1 MVVENKFGRTIRS
14 LRLKHKMTQSKL
26 AAKLGIHYTTVA
38 RWEMGRSIPP
48 ERYLMQLKGIFR
60 LSDNEFDVLTIG
72 IIRKKVDTPNNREK
86 DSQQRLE
93 ALEEIGNT
101 KIADLDDNDP
111 RLLKLKMA
119 MGAL

>member
-14 LRLKHKMTQSKL
+14 LRRKHKMSQVKL
-26 AAKLGIHYTTVA
+26 ATKLGVHYTTLA
-38 RWEMGRSIPP
+38 RWEMGRTTPP

-60 LSDNEFDVLTIG
+60 LSDNEYDVLTLG
-72 IIRKKVDTPNNREK
+72 IIRKRPITPDNRKKAHRE
-86 DSQQRLE
+86 RLG

-111 RLLKLKMA
+111 RLIKLKMA

>member
-1 MVVENKFGRTIRS
+1 MAVKNKFGRTIRS

-26 AAKLGIHYTTVA
+26 ATKLGIHYTTIA
-38 RWEMGRSIPP
+38 SWEKGRTVPP
-48 ERYLMQLKGIFR
+48 ERHLMQLKGIFR

-72 IIRKKVDTPNNREK
+72 IIRKKVATPKNREK
-86 DSQQRLE
+86 ARQQRLE

-111 RLLKLKMA
+111 RLIKLKMA
-119 MGAL
+119 VGAL

>member
-1 MVVENKFGRTIRS
+1 MAVKNKFGRTIRS

-26 AAKLGIHYTTVA
+26 ATKLGIHYTTIA
-38 RWEMGRSIPP
+38 RWEMGRTIPP

-60 LSDNEFDVLTIG
+60 LSDNEFEALTIG
-72 IIRKKVDTPNNREK
+72 IRRRRPITLDSRKKARRE
-86 DSQQRLE
+86 RLG

-111 RLLKLKMA
+111 RLIKLKMA
-119 MGAL
+119 VGAL